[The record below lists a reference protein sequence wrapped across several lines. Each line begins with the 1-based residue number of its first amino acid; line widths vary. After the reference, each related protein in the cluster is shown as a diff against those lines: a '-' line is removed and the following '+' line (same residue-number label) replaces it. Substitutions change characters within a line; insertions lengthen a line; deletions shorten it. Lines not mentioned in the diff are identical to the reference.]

1 MKHHGNG
8 QSEALRCIS
17 YFHLIDRHLLVSAL
31 QGVLMTLHLNTQHY
45 YKKKGC
51 VSESLRFLNARSRAI
66 TFISLMLFFFPP
78 HCMSY
83 GILVLEPHIKS
94 CPLRWKCQVLT
105 TGPPV
110 RALLNA
116 LLIVTLQCLRPQKEK
131 NI

>member
-31 QGVLMTLHLNTQHY
+31 QGVLMTFASKYTALFT

-51 VSESLRFLNARSRAI
+51 VSESLEIPQCQTKGNNFHFFNA
-66 TFISLMLFFFPP
+66 FFFPP

-94 CPLRWKCQVLT
+94 CPAEMPSLNHWST
-105 TGPPV
+105 SEGPP
-110 RALLNA
+110 
-116 LLIVTLQCLRPQKEK
+116 
-131 NI
+131 